1 MNTSMK
7 VGIMMFKEGISP
19 RLDIADSLL
28 IYDLDTN
35 TGVAARRESCRL
47 DFDQPFQLVSFLQE
61 KGISTIL
68 CGGCPQFFWRMLFFY
83 GFDVV
88 PGVTGDPEDLV
99 KLLAAGKLPGA
110 WTGAYRFLDDKG
122 DKMQVAVKV
131 TSKSIKHY
139 NIKLYNI
146 RFNISDAQPIKGD
159 PEELMQEW

>member
-7 VGIMMFKEGISP
+7 VGIMMFKEGVSP

-35 TGVAARRESCRL
+35 TGVAARKELCSL

-68 CGGCPQFFWRMLFFY
+68 CGGCPQFFWRTLFFY

-88 PGVTGDPEDLV
+88 PGVMGDPEDLM
-99 KLLAAGKLPGA
+99 KLLAAGKLPGMSSSSR
-110 WTGAYRFLDDKG
+110 GYRGG
-122 DKMQVAVKV
+122 DCGRRGRFRWR
-131 TSKSIKHY
+131 KHE
-139 NIKLYNI
+139 K
-146 RFNISDAQPIKGD
+146 
-159 PEELMQEW
+159 